1 MRLNAPFLH
10 FSLLINVFD
19 FESSEGEDDDND
31 DGDENVTIQKE
42 AKNINAEYNISS
54 MKWL

>member
-19 FESSEGEDDDND
+19 FKSAEEEDDDND
-31 DGDENVTIQKE
+31 DGDENVTIKKE
-42 AKNINAEYNISS
+42 AKNINAEHSISS

>member
-1 MRLNAPFLH
+1 MRLNVPFLH

-19 FESSEGEDDDND
+19 FKSAEEEDDDND
-31 DGDENVTIQKE
+31 DGDENVTIKKE
-42 AKNINAEYNISS
+42 AKNINAEHSISS